1 MKTIKLFFATI
12 LVCSITSN
20 AQITKGNWMMGGDAN
35 LSSSTTS
42 LSDNSS
48 SSNKTFSYEISPDF
62 GYFVFN
68 KFAIGTKGSLNYSK
82 SKDDNGFGVYKS
94 YNLGP
99 FVRYYFLKE
108 EKQVNIFLES
118 AYNFD
123 LDKNNKNTVFS
134 SKVGTA
140 IFLNS
145 SVAFEISLKYSVSKY
160 ISQSDLI
167 SDSTTKGLTFGLGFQ
182 IHLEK

>member
-1 MKTIKLFFATI
+1 M
-12 LVCSITSN
+12 
-20 AQITKGNWMMGGDAN
+20 
-35 LSSSTTS
+35 
-42 LSDNSS
+42 
-48 SSNKTFSYEISPDF
+48 
-62 GYFVFN
+62 
-68 KFAIGTKGSLNYSK
+68 
-82 SKDDNGFGVYKS
+82 
-94 YNLGP
+94 
-99 FVRYYFLKE
+99 RYYFLKE

-118 AYNFD
+118 AYNID

-182 IHLEK
+182 IHLEKL